1 VVGNSTNAA
10 KKDYMKKQISP
21 KRVVGFLFDLWHVS
35 PILSWA
41 MMLSQV
47 VYATLTTA
55 IAPIFVSQLLAQI
68 ANGEATIDSSVGLLI
83 GYAAVLIVGDV
94 IISRATIAMAYVVES
109 EMQSSVAKKIFAHLS
124 SKSLGYHS
132 NRMSGGIVS
141 DANKL
146 TGSVE
151 RFWDTMIFLVIPIA
165 TSVISVCIALS
176 FILWQ
181 YAIALAVLSCIV
193 IYIMVKSQTSIAP
206 ISRDVA
212 EKSSA
217 MTAHFADIIG
227 NITAVKAFAKEKTE
241 LKQYQKHINAW
252 RGTLQTEMKGV
263 LLITGSF
270 GLLMTVMNL
279 SAFTA
284 AILATQY
291 HLANIAAIYLV
302 VSYTINVVDELW
314 TVSNAT
320 RSYLRI
326 VGDASPMITTLD
338 ESIELKDPVKPQPFN
353 IKRGKIE
360 FKNVSF
366 MHDDDKQNLFN
377 NFTLTVKPGEQVGIV
392 GKSGSGKTSLTRLLL
407 RFNDVDK
414 GQILIDGQDI
424 TSIRQSDLRSVI
436 AYVPQEPMLFH
447 RTLRENIGYSNAD
460 ASEEKIR
467 EVSRQANA
475 LEFIDKLP
483 KGFETV
489 VGERGIKLSGGQRQ
503 RIAIAR
509 AILKDAPILVLDEA
523 TSALDSENERLIQE
537 AITKLMKGRTSIVIA
552 HRLSTISKLDRIIV
566 LDSGKVVE
574 QGSHSE
580 LIKLDGVYAQLWL
593 HQTGNFIK

>member
-1 VVGNSTNAA
+1 
-10 KKDYMKKQISP
+10 MKKQISP

-35 PILSWA
+35 PVLSWA
-41 MMLSQV
+41 MILSQV

-55 IAPIFVSQLLAQI
+55 VAPIFVSQLLAQI

-83 GYAAVLIVGDV
+83 GYAAVLIIGDV
-94 IISRATIAMAYVVES
+94 IISRTTIAMAYIVETK
-109 EMQSSVAKKIFAHLS
+109 MQASVAKKIFARLS
-124 SKSLGYHS
+124 SKSLSYHS

-151 RFWDTMIFLVIPIA
+151 RFWDTMIFLVIPIV
-165 TSVISVCIALS
+165 TTVISVCIALS

-181 YAIALAVLSCIV
+181 YAVALAVLSCIV
-193 IYIMVKSQTSIAP
+193 IYIMIKSQTSIAP

-212 EKSSA
+212 EKSST

-227 NITAVKAFAKEKTE
+227 NITAVKAFAKEKIE

-252 RGTLQTEMKGV
+252 RDTLQSEMKGV
-263 LLITGSF
+263 LLITSSF

-326 VGDASPMITTLD
+326 VGDASPMIATLD
-338 ESIELKDPVKPQPFN
+338 ESIELKDPIKPQLFN

-360 FKNVSF
+360 FRNVCF

-377 NFTLTVKPGEQVGIV
+377 DFTLTVKPGEQIGIV

-424 TSIRQSDLRSVI
+424 TSIRQRDLRSAI

-447 RTLRENIGYSNAD
+447 RTLRENIGYSDAN

-467 EVSRQANA
+467 EVSKQANA
-475 LEFIDKLP
+475 LEFIEKLP
-483 KGFETV
+483 RGFDTV

-580 LIKLDGVYAQLWL
+580 LIKLDGVYAQLWS

>member
-1 VVGNSTNAA
+1 MVGNSTNAA

>member
-1 VVGNSTNAA
+1 MGNSTNAA